1 MDVFTA
7 AQQKSFDDFMTV
19 YRSGDE
25 HSHYGGHS
33 LLFYALANS
42 NSESRYRIATFLLN
56 QHADLGDVD
65 SHKNNLLHILF
76 RGFNQKISNWR
87 NASSTGEWM
96 QQLPIGPE
104 QFH

>member
-65 SHKNNLLHILF
+65 SHKKQSF
-76 RGFNQKISNWR
+76 TYSFSW
-87 NASSTGEWM
+87 
-96 QQLPIGPE
+96 
-104 QFH
+104 F